1 MERIIRWALAP
12 VMRSWSAAK
21 TRDYAGVPRPSDSRQ
36 THAAGLN
43 SDRILLFGS
52 GPAVGWG
59 VLSHDLA
66 LPGSLAR
73 ALTARTG
80 RGTDVDVSPNP
91 SATIRTTRP
100 ELARLKLWRYDAVV
114 LSVGTNDAVGLVS
127 PWIWRRELEAI
138 LDHIAGTSSRTTRIV
153 VLGVQP
159 IRSIAAY
166 DTALGSLAATHGR
179 TLNGLSRA
187 ICDSR
192 PNATFVE
199 MPAATSNTPHRIRT
213 AADYVVWAEII
224 AEQMQDSL
232 NAEHE
237 GAERNTANGRER
249 SAADQAGWYGPA
261 ETNPVNETG
270 SVGDVRPVTEARAV
284 VELGLLDTA
293 PEERFDRIVALARR
307 SYGTRSAAFTFVDG
321 DRLWD
326 KSNMGEAPSVF
337 PLAGSITALV
347 VRSPG
352 ALVLPDARLDP
363 STREHPLVVGEPF
376 TRFYAGFPVEAE
388 SGERIGVLSVF
399 DPEPRPAAEVNTVL
413 LRELAL
419 LIQAELRRPPE

>member
-1 MERIIRWALAP
+1 VGNVIRWAMAP
-12 VMRSWSAAK
+12 LMRSWLAA
-21 TRDYAGVPRPSDSRQ
+21 TSRGDDSVPRPRDAPQ
-36 THAAGLN
+36 AHAAGVN

-73 ALTARTG
+73 ALSARTG
-80 RGTDVDVSPNP
+80 RGTDVDVTPSPA
-91 SATIRTTRP
+91 ATIRTARL
-100 ELARLKLWRYDAVV
+100 ELAGLNLWRYDVVV
-114 LSVGTNDAVGLVS
+114 LSVGTNDAVGLIS
-127 PWIWRRELEAI
+127 PRIWRRELEAI
-138 LDHIAGTSSRTTRIV
+138 LDHIGGCSSRTTRIL

-166 DTALGSLAATHGR
+166 DTALGSLGATHAR
-179 TLNGLSRA
+179 ALNALSQE

-192 PNATFVE
+192 PDSTYVD
-199 MPAATSNTPHRIRT
+199 MPATLSHTPDRIRT
-213 AADYVVWAEII
+213 AADYATWAELL
-224 AEQMQDSL
+224 ADRLNDSL
-232 NAEHE
+232 NAEQV
-237 GAERNTANGRER
+237 GDDLLVATDRDRSPVDYSGRHDENE
-249 SAADQAGWYGPA
+249 AGFAGESSSFNDA
-261 ETNPVNETG
+261 SPVN
-270 SVGDVRPVTEARAV
+270 VARAV
-284 VELGLLDTA
+284 AELGLLDTA
-293 PEERFDRIVALARR
+293 PEERFDRIVALARH

-326 KSNMGEAPSVF
+326 KSNLGESPNVF
-337 PLAGSITALV
+337 PLAGSVTAMA

-352 ALVLPDARLDP
+352 ALVIPDARLDP
-363 STREHPLVVGEPF
+363 LTCTHPHVVNAPY

-399 DPEPRPAAEVNTVL
+399 DPAPRPASEVNTVL

-419 LIQAELRRPPE
+419 LIQAELRRRPE